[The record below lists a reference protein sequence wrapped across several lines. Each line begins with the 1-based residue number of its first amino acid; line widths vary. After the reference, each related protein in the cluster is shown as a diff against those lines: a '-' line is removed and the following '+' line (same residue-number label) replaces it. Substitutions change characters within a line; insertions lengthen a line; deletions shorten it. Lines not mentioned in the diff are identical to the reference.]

1 MYTLDRTGAAGHFLA
16 VDNSNQMS
24 QFPPIH
30 RGITSRNLKSAVYV
44 LEGLNAL
51 STTWF
56 FYYLYFYTQA
66 QFKFGAP
73 QNLLLA
79 ASIGYVY
86 AFGSYQAGRI
96 AQRFGYFAALR
107 LGIALMLVAFLA
119 CSLTASVGLTIGLAL
134 VGDLGMCLS
143 WPALEALVSEGEPPI
158 RLQGLLGVYNFVWAA
173 AGAASYFSGGALL
186 DHFGPKIMFYLPVA
200 ILCVELVLASW
211 LHGAVQ
217 RQPAVTLE
225 TAHPVLHPTSE
236 SYRSPVSPKTFLNMA
251 LLANP
256 MAYLA
261 LNTVVSTV
269 PTLSRR
275 LGFSPTVAGFLC
287 SIWLFSRAI
296 AFVALRMWPGWH
308 YRFRFLAT
316 AYVAMVISFGT
327 MLLIPDWRV
336 LAFAEV
342 ILGAAFGLIYY
353 SSLFY
358 SMDVGDTKGE
368 QGGIHEA
375 AIGLGSG
382 SGPAT
387 AALALAFFPS
397 HPTSGAW
404 AVSAVLVVGLAVLFG
419 IRFRVKPV

>member
-1 MYTLDRTGAAGHFLA
+1 M
-16 VDNSNQMS
+16 
-24 QFPPIH
+24 H

-51 STTWF
+51 ATTWF

-66 QFKFGAP
+66 QFKFGALR
-73 QNLLLA
+73 NLLLA
-79 ASIGYVY
+79 ACIGYVY
-86 AFGSYQAGRI
+86 AFGSYQGGRL
-96 AQRFGYFAALR
+96 AQRFGYFSALR
-107 LGIALMLVAFLA
+107 LGIVLMFGAFLA
-119 CSLTASVGLTIGLAL
+119 CSMTSSVSLTICLAL

-158 RLQGLLGVYNFVWAA
+158 RLQGLLGVYNVVWAA
-173 AGAASYFSGGALL
+173 AGAGAYFSGGALL
-186 DHFGPKIMFYLPVA
+186 DHFGPKIMFCLPA
-200 ILCVELVLASW
+200 SILCVEFVLASW
-211 LHGAVQ
+211 LHRAAQ
-217 RQPAVTLE
+217 RQPAAAQE
-225 TAHPVLHPTSE
+225 AARPILHPTSE
-236 SYRSPVSPKTFLNMA
+236 SYGSPVSPKTFLRMA

-261 LNTVVSTV
+261 LQTVVSTV

-316 AYVAMVISFGT
+316 AYIAMVISFGA
-327 MLLIPDWRV
+327 MLLVPDWRV
-336 LAFAEV
+336 LAGAEV

-368 QGGIHEA
+368 HGGIHEA

-382 SGPAT
+382 SGPAA
-387 AALALAFFPS
+387 AALALAFFPGHS
-397 HPTSGAW
+397 GSGAW
-404 AVSAVLVVGLAVLFG
+404 AVSGVLVAGLAVLFA
-419 IRFRVKPV
+419 IRFRAKPG

>member
-1 MYTLDRTGAAGHFLA
+1 
-16 VDNSNQMS
+16 MS
-24 QFPPIH
+24 QFPPIQ

-44 LEGLNAL
+44 LEGLNSL

-66 QFKFGAP
+66 QFKFGAL

-79 ASIGYVY
+79 SFIGYAY
-86 AFGSYQAGRI
+86 AIGSYQAGRI
-96 AQRFGYFAALR
+96 AQRFGYFSALR
-107 LGIALMLVAFLA
+107 LGVALMLVAFLG
-119 CSLTASVGLTIGLAL
+119 CSLTSSVGLTVCLAL

-143 WPALEALVSEGEPPI
+143 WPSLEALVSEGEPPI

-173 AGAASYFSGGALL
+173 AGAAAYFSGGALL
-186 DHFGPKIMFYLPVA
+186 DHFGPKIMFYLPGG
-200 ILCVELVLASW
+200 ILCVELWLASW
-211 LHGAVQ
+211 LHRAVQ

-225 TAHPVLHPTSE
+225 TAHPLLHPTSE
-236 SYRSPVSPKTFLNMA
+236 GYRSPVSPKTFLSMA

-269 PTLSRR
+269 PTLSQR

-296 AFVALRMWPGWH
+296 AFVALRIWSGWH

-316 AYVAMVISFGT
+316 AYVAMVISFGA
-327 MLLIPDWRV
+327 MLLVPDWRV
-336 LAFAEV
+336 LACAEV

-397 HPTSGAW
+397 HRTSGAW
-404 AVSAVLVVGLAVLFG
+404 AVSAVLLVGLAVLFG
-419 IRFRVKPV
+419 IRFRAKPV